1 MANKEAKENQAD
13 HLKVANQSDEKDAV
27 ISYNYVNHVGT
38 GAVQGANFVNSSVH
52 NPVINI
58 NATSGRNK
66 FKHNYQRL
74 KFKGRGTFGEAWIVA
89 PKNVNAGEE
98 LIMKEISCTDEDF
111 DIGKNEIEVLKKCKD
126 ENIVCYRYVFIKVG
140 VKTINTSLSS

>member
-1 MANKEAKENQAD
+1 MAYEDAREKQAD
-13 HLKVANQSDEKDAV
+13 HLKVANQSDDKEAV
-27 ISYNYVNHVGT
+27 IGYNHVGA
-38 GAVQGANFVNSSVH
+38 GAVQGANFDNSSVH

-58 NATSGRNK
+58 HATSGKNK

-126 ENIVCYRYVFIKVG
+126 ENIVCYIEHFYEINIQVERYLMYKI
-140 VKTINTSLSS
+140 